1 VKESRTECLGLLV
14 YFLDIV
20 DKRKEIPL
28 PAMYPVISK
37 KAGIMTLMVCR
48 ADLSYIVRDFELGLP
63 FQPLTLFYFI
73 FILVFRRRPVK
84 DSTLV
89 IAGERPGRSISMW
102 RHRTHSATIAGD
114 IRTANTGKTPS
125 DEG

>member
-1 VKESRTECLGLLV
+1 MNTKLPHNFFIRSL
-14 YFLDIV
+14 YSQ
-20 DKRKEIPL
+20 EIPL

-89 IAGERPGRSISMW
+89 IAVENGQGLPFQCGVIVR
-102 RHRTHSATIAGD
+102 AC
-114 IRTANTGKTPS
+114 
-125 DEG
+125 